1 MAGLALCLSLSA
13 IGPGLYLLAVL
24 ALLRPKLLTGDAIT
38 PWAALF
44 EFRPV
49 LRNREAMTY
58 ILAYAAH
65 NWELFGCRG

>member
-1 MAGLALCLSLSA
+1 
-13 IGPGLYLLAVL
+13 
-24 ALLRPKLLTGDAIT
+24 LRPKPLTGDAIT